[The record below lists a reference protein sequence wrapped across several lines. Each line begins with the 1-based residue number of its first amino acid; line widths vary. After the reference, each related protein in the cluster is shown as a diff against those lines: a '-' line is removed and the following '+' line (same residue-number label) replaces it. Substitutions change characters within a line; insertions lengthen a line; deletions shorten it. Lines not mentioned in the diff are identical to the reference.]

1 MARSVQARPARNPL
15 LPEQRVYHFAGKSVL
30 GLVVGRQQHYQLT
43 YALIHVKACNACT
56 WLPESPA
63 SLHSHTPEI
72 CLAVMLPNERVEKR
86 LLNVGAQAAT
96 LHQTCSHSPR
106 SSASSSPEDHMGAGK
121 QGSHTFTCFLKCS
134 LWRFGTLR
142 CRYSS
147 CCSVNGTT
155 GLSRL
160 KGTKWCKAAPF
171 CVLGNAGSA
180 CCFCLLRSANSI
192 HFRKQINNR
201 MQNVQSCWL
210 THSAPQRTSFLLNLL
225 EAMYHD
231 VPQLLWEAPSRPTMG
246 VQKPRQVLSK
256 HVIGV

>member
-1 MARSVQARPARNPL
+1 MARNVQAKLARQPL
-15 LPEQRVYHFAGKSVL
+15 LPEHRVYQFAGKSVR
-30 GLVVGRQQHYQLT
+30 GLVAGRQQHHQLT
-43 YALIHVKACNACT
+43 HALIHVKACNACT

-121 QGSHTFTCFLKCS
+121 QGSHTFTHSPQVL
-134 LWRFGTLR
+134 TLEIR
-142 CRYSS
+142 NPSM
-147 CCSVNGTT
+147 SVFE
-155 GLSRL
+155 LE
-160 KGTKWCKAAPF
+160 GTKWHKAAQF

-210 THSAPQRTSFLLNLL
+210 THSAPQQPSFFAQVVGSNVPRCAAATLGSPQSPHHGCAETETSPI
-225 EAMYHD
+225 EACNRGI
-231 VPQLLWEAPSRPTMG
+231 V
-246 VQKPRQVLSK
+246 
-256 HVIGV
+256 